1 MVKNTQY
8 EMMILL
14 REEFTETE
22 LKTWAF
28 KYAKKLQNLKAS
40 EIAVISR
47 GKRELAY
54 TINNSKRGN
63 YIQINFGSLTNAIDI
78 FSKKLKFDEN
88 VLRFAVL
95 NKN

>member
-78 FSKKLKFDEN
+78 FSKKLKFDED

>member
-14 REEFTETE
+14 TEEFTETE